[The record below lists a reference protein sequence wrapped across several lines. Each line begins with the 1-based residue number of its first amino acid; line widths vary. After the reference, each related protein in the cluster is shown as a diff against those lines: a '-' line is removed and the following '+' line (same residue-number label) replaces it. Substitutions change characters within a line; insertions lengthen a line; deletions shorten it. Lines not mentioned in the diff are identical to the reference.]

1 MTKMFKYYQL
11 VGGNED
17 WKPVFAEA
25 SLGKESPTFVTVLA
39 LDTLLDDHPSRE
51 VLDAVKY
58 EGPMYFDLDAASIED
73 SIAGG
78 QSLLTKLR
86 ENGLR
91 DCDFE
96 IFLSGKKG
104 LHFLIPMVCFCQK
117 PQPTAK
123 LPAIYKEIAFKLA
136 VETVDFRVYTA
147 RKGRMLR
154 TCFNIRENGNY
165 RVPVSAAE
173 VESLTAESYAELCK
187 APRVVEKITPTYCPQ
202 FGMLYEA
209 AHQKIAQ
216 IKKRKAK
223 VVDAAELRKQSPV
236 VQQILKGENLADIGF
251 NKLAIQLAVFAR
263 ESNWTEDVLV
273 ENAKMLCEK
282 HQSDGR
288 YNTPRRREAE
298 LRRMFSYIADN
309 AAYEYDAGMLKS
321 CLQRETISI
330 PSTDED
336 GMEVEG
342 EYEEVP
348 AFTGGVQRRLH
359 GYIAAKNADEEVTI
373 SNFVLRPALVL
384 RDPKSGQIVSI
395 ECQTQTGVKF
405 VAEPRDFTSSSA
417 LQNRLGPSGHSFTG
431 TDTHARGIYSI
442 MLREAKDHAY
452 VVDSEGMNFLKVPA
466 HPNKLLASTPFL
478 AWADR
483 DRVIVPSWVQEQ
495 GLNLTFQGYPDERG
509 IFQTDLTSAEPLG
522 NWLEVPGNRERL
534 QRFMK
539 LTFACANRGTV
550 AKILG
555 WMIASHYKQLFQA
568 TYGKFPLLHVYGLA
582 GLGKTEFTSCFLHL
596 FYLNSDPVL
605 TTPSSTPFA
614 FLSFVGGSASIPV
627 VMDEWKPAAM
637 PRELVEK
644 YRGIFRDAYNG
655 KETQRGGGT
664 RTIDKFGALNRTQLS
679 APIAYIAEAAET
691 ETAIVERSVMVAF
704 RRSGDIAQNAAS
716 AAYAEWSQEL
726 EILSVLG
733 RQMAADILANV
744 TPESFREDFGAIHGW
759 AVSKYR
765 LVPGDEEKLAKGEL
779 SQQEYDLK
787 ISTKDR
793 PVYNNSVALF
803 GLVVLRRMLT
813 TALGDLFD
821 QQLMNEFKQSGIELF
836 KVSANDSVGT
846 QAEYVKVMCVM
857 SDMTR
862 MTTSSG
868 DRWLVEGQDYNLSET
883 GGKAVLVLAARFAY
897 NKYRQFC
904 RTVGTSPMYP
914 GDSAFEMALRE
925 VPAFMHTGRGTVGAD
940 VATAVFDLEML
951 QRSGVPIFA
960 GKAVKVNK

>member
-1 MTKMFKYYQL
+1 MTKMFKYYQI

-17 WKPVFAEA
+17 WKPTFAEA
-25 SLGKESPTFVTVLA
+25 TLEKESPTFVTVLA
-39 LDTLLDDHPSRE
+39 LDTLLDEHPSRE
-51 VLDAVKY
+51 VLDSVKY
-58 EGPMYFDLDAASIED
+58 EGPLYFDLDAAAIED

-78 QSLLTKLR
+78 KLLLAKLR
-86 ENGLR
+86 ENGLK
-91 DCDFE
+91 DGDFD

-104 LHFLIPMVCFCQK
+104 LHFIVPMVCFCQK
-117 PQPTAK
+117 PQATVK
-123 LPAIYKEIAFKLA
+123 LPAIYKEMAFKLA
-136 VETVDFRVYTA
+136 VDTVDFRVYTA
-147 RKGRMLR
+147 RRGRMLR
-154 TCFNIRENGNY
+154 TCFNIRDNGNY
-165 RVPVSAAE
+165 RVPVTALE
-173 VESLTAESYAELCK
+173 VETLTAESYAALCK
-187 APRVVEKITPTYCPQ
+187 SQRVVAGCRPSYSPQ

-209 AHQKIAQ
+209 AQQKIAQ

-223 VVDAAELRKQSPV
+223 VVDAAELRKQAPV

-263 ESNWTEDVLV
+263 ESNWSEDDLV
-273 ENAKMLCEK
+273 ENAKLLCAN

-298 LRRMFSYIADN
+298 LRRMFCYIADN
-309 AAYEYDAGMLKS
+309 QAYEYDPGMLKG
-321 CLQRETISI
+321 CLQRETVSI
-330 PSTDED
+330 PATQED
-336 GMEVEG
+336 GTDIDG
-342 EYEEVP
+342 AYEEVP
-348 AFTGGVQRRLH
+348 AFTGGVSRKSH
-359 GYIAAKNADEEVTI
+359 GYVASRADEEVTI

-384 RDPKSGQIVSI
+384 RDPRTGQIVSI

-452 VVDSEGMNFLKVPA
+452 VIDSEGMNYLKVPA
-466 HPNKLLASTPFL
+466 HPNKALASTAFL

-483 DRVIVPSWVQEQ
+483 DRVVLPAWVQAE

-509 IFQTDLTSAEPLG
+509 LFQTDLTRAEPLVT
-522 NWLEVPGNRERL
+522 WLEVEGNRERL
-534 QRFMK
+534 QRFIK

-555 WMIASHYKQLFQA
+555 WMVAAHYKQLFQA
-568 TYGKFPLLHVYGLA
+568 SYGKFPLLHVYGLA
-582 GLGKTEFTSCFLHL
+582 GLGKTEFTSCFLRL

-627 VMDEWKPAAM
+627 VMDEWKPPAM

-664 RTIDKFGALNRTQLS
+664 RTIDKFGALNRTPLS

-716 AAYAEWSQEL
+716 AAYAQWSQEL

-733 RQMAADILANV
+733 RQMAADILARV
-744 TPESFREDFGAIHGW
+744 TPESFKEDFGAIHGW
-759 AVSKYR
+759 AVGKYR
-765 LVPGDEEKLAKGEL
+765 LVPGDEEKYAKGLL
-779 SQQEYDLK
+779 SKHEYDLK

-813 TALGDLFD
+813 EALGDLFD
-821 QQLMNEFKQSGIELF
+821 ESLTQEFKQAGIELF
-836 KVSANDSVGT
+836 KVGANDAVGT
-846 QAEYVKVMCVM
+846 QAEYVKVLCVM

-862 MTTSSG
+862 MTTLAG
-868 DRWLVEGQDYNLSET
+868 DRWLVEGQDFNLSEV
-883 GGKAVLVLAARFAY
+883 GGKAVLILAARFCY

-904 RTVGTSPMYP
+904 RTVGTAPMYP

-925 VPAFMHTGRGTVGAD
+925 VPAFMATGAGTVGSD
-940 VATAVFDLEML
+940 VATTVFDLELL

-960 GKAVKVNK
+960 GKTVKVNK